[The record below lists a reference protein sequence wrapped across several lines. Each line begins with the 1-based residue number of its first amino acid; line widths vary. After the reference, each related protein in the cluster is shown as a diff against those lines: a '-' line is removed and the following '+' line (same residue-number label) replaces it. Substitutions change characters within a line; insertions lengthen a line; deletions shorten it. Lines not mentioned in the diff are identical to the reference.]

1 MALTSAEQ
9 TIANLALGYVGEYV
23 VTDGLTTQKQY
34 EHCER
39 YYDQAL
45 EEVLV
50 EHPWN
55 EAMVSVIIAEDATP
69 PLFGYSKRFSK
80 PTSALRIISVDDEV
94 GADVFYNQQ
103 GVYPWQTEG
112 DYILSEAGDGPQ
124 TWATNTKYYVGEFV
138 STTPRTWATGTS
150 YIIGEFVKSGTTV
163 YQVLVAHTSSTVAA
177 DVTAGNLNAG
187 TTNASYGVYSVA
199 VAHTSDTV
207 LADLTS
213 ANLTAVGA
221 DRQVVYVTYV
231 TNLTDT
237 TKWSPRLKQ
246 AVAMKLA
253 IKVVTGLTNDTAG
266 KDRLVNEFERLT
278 MPKARSVDAMQGK
291 PRPIFNSSWIRSRN
305 SGTM

>member
-1 MALTSAEQ
+1 MALTTAEQ

-23 VTDGLTTQKQY
+23 ITDGLTTQKQY

-55 EAMVSVIIAEDATP
+55 EAMVRVIIPQVADKP
-69 PLFGYSKRFSK
+69 IFGYDLRYTI
-80 PTSALRIISVDDEV
+80 PTDCLRVISVDDET
-94 GADVFYNQQ
+94 GADVTLNQQ
-103 GVYPWQTEG
+103 GVWPWQTEG
-112 DYILSEAGDGPQ
+112 DYILSDAGATPQ
-124 TWATNTKYYVGEFV
+124 TWATATAYVDGEFV
-138 STTPRTWATGTS
+138 NDGTLT
-150 YIIGEFVKSGTTV
+150 YE
-163 YQVLVAHTSSTVAA
+163 VLVS
-177 DVTAGNLNAG
+177 
-187 TTNASYGVYSVA
+187 
-199 VAHTSDTV
+199 HTSDTIV
-207 LADLTS
+207 NDVASGDIIS
-213 ANLTAVGA
+213 SGGDYKVI
-221 DRQVVYVTYV
+221 YVTYV

-246 AVAMKLA
+246 AVAMNLA

-291 PRPIFNSSWIRSRN
+291 PRPIFNSSWIRSRT
-305 SGTM
+305 SGTME